1 MPKVS
6 FIVPVYNA
14 GKYLHRCI
22 DSLMQQSFTD
32 FEVLLV
38 DDGSSDDSG
47 KICNDYAAKDE
58 RVKVFRKVNGGVSS
72 ARNLGL
78 DNASGEYISFVDA
91 DDYLETNAM
100 SDSLFIDGYDLIQIP
115 RNDGSYL
122 KH

>member
-100 SDSLFIDGYDLIQIP
+100 SES
-115 RNDGSYL
+115 
-122 KH
+122 